1 MDNAVPKQ
9 FLLLAGKPMVMH
21 SMTAF
26 MNAIPGISLVLVLP
40 RDQFAKWQELCMEH
54 HFTAPHQLVAGGEAR
69 FHSVQNALPAI
80 SDEGLVAVHD
90 GARPLVST
98 SLIRRAFQTAGLYGN
113 CIPVIPVNES
123 IRKISG
129 ETNMPVDRGNLRV
142 VQTPQVFQC
151 EILKK
156 AYEQDYQPQFTDDA
170 MVLESLGET
179 IHLTDGDLF
188 NIKIT
193 HPHDL
198 AIAEML
204 FESRNV

>member
-1 MDNAVPKQ
+1 MNNAVPKQ

-40 RDQFAKWQELCMEH
+40 RDQFAKWQGLCMEH
-54 HFTAPHQLVAGGEAR
+54 HFTAPHQLVAGGETR
-69 FHSVQNALPAI
+69 FRSVQNALPAI
-80 SDEGLVAVHD
+80 PDEGLVAVHD
-90 GARPLVST
+90 GARPLVSET
-98 SLIRRAFQTAGLYGN
+98 LIRRAFQTAELLGN

-123 IRKISG
+123 IRKLSG
-129 ETNMPVDRGNLRV
+129 ESNMPVDRGNLRV

-156 AYEQDYQPQFTDDA
+156 AYEQDYKPQFTDDA
-170 MVLESLGET
+170 MVLESLGES
-179 IHLTDGDLF
+179 IHLIEGDLF

-198 AIAEML
+198 AIAELL

>member
-1 MDNAVPKQ
+1 
-9 FLLLAGKPMVMH
+9 
-21 SMTAF
+21 
-26 MNAIPGISLVLVLP
+26 
-40 RDQFAKWQELCMEH
+40 
-54 HFTAPHQLVAGGEAR
+54 
-69 FHSVQNALPAI
+69 
-80 SDEGLVAVHD
+80 
-90 GARPLVST
+90 
-98 SLIRRAFQTAGLYGN
+98 
-113 CIPVIPVNES
+113 
-123 IRKISG
+123 
-129 ETNMPVDRGNLRV
+129 MPVDRGNLRV